1 MTVTDELLM
10 EQVQEGDE
18 RAFEALLSR
27 YEERIFAY
35 ICRILGDPDESRDAF
50 QETFLRVFRKAKQF
64 DTRRKFTTWLYTIAR
79 NVCFDRLDSKNRRG
93 PDISLESLR
102 DAGVDPTPDIEP
114 DIRTTQPD
122 PLAFAENQE
131 LEAAVR
137 EAILQLPEAQRD
149 VMLLKEFEHLTY
161 VEIAEVLHCSVGTVK
176 SRFHYAFLSL
186 KSLLSPLAGGYP

>member
-10 EQVQEGDE
+10 TQVQEGDE

-122 PLAFAENQE
+122 PLAFAETQE

-176 SRFHYAFLSL
+176 SRFHYAFLTL